1 MSTPA
6 KKLVHWDVSS
16 PNFSDFGSPTS
27 NASSE
32 SLVSTSSLQYIN
44 AQLVAHGF
52 APPPGLSLDG
62 ISNTHMDRAVKCLM
76 ELLGQRMKDMSRA
89 EELATELRTLR
100 YDHERI
106 KSMHNSAAE
115 KAANFEREV
124 NVHKSKLNAT
134 TKNLQSTEQSHRQT
148 MAELQRSRT
157 ALQAVRAT
165 HQAEL
170 KKKEKEYEKMAE
182 KWNKISDMQA
192 KVMAAPSGFT
202 CSNLRVVNGG
212 SDELI
217 GRGPGVLE
225 VALQEAE
232 KARSQLTTQCSVLKT
247 VVLNAVNELQRLIY
261 DMKGNDSELEL
272 APFTMTTL
280 FPFTAPDVA
289 GDKLALVLLSF
300 HESLR
305 VLAVPTT
312 PVSPPADGS
321 ALADEER
328 ERLQTIIDSL
338 KTELELA
345 QQNASNRT
353 TEAQVLFDRFA
364 ADKRL
369 ETGHDPADIS
379 VDFMTVPE
387 QDKQRERLDDIKKQ
401 LEEERK
407 NFTEAT
413 INLGKERAS
422 LEMERKKFNDEKR
435 SWQVEMMLADL
446 PPTPIPSGQSSEAGA
461 PHKSPRKSPKKS
473 PAKGN
478 GGTTRKTTRVRRRSS
493 LIASPTKK
501 KVEPPFE
508 TEVIVP
514 STSTTTSDRKSLDS
528 TPSLLPNS
536 FALPPPSPHLIPPS
550 QPSLFSSQL
559 PAVPPV
565 TTSSALPD
573 NQNPPA
579 SSEISPPTSNAGPL
593 FASVPCTPQ
602 PGFRRPFPMAKP
614 FAARMVHAYSPVRP
628 SPLSRILQL
637 GNSPTSPNGLNFDD
651 SSSSSGLE
659 VLPEEDEQM
668 LYQMPQEPIMT
679 LAQELGVPESP
690 PEPERAPSPPRHK
703 QARASTIGTGRT
715 NQTVDMSTTRKGRII
730 QLEPKRLTA
739 QEKGKG
745 KADIVDLGVESKSKL
760 GVGEK
765 ENSAVKRVP
774 ARKDPPSSMKPSA
787 PSTRPTVRL
796 ATGTATSRG
805 KVMPKIPFA
814 GKSVGGPRR
823 VPINSAEAPPIG
835 KKRV

>member
-6 KKLVHWDVSS
+6 KKLVHWDVTS
-16 PNFSDFGSPTS
+16 PNFSDFGSPMS

-32 SLVSTSSLQYIN
+32 SLVSTSGLQYIN

-62 ISNTHMDRAVKCLM
+62 VSNSNMDRAVKCLM
-76 ELLGQRMKDMSRA
+76 ELLGQRIKDMSRA

-106 KSMHNSAAE
+106 KSMHCNAAE
-115 KAANFEREV
+115 KAANFEREM
-124 NVHKSKLNAT
+124 NIHKSKFHAT

-182 KWNKISDMQA
+182 KWNKISDAQM
-192 KVMAAPSGFT
+192 KVMTAPSGFT
-202 CSNLRVVNGG
+202 CSNLRVVNGS

-232 KARSQLTTQCSVLKT
+232 KARSQLATLCSVLKT
-247 VVLNAVNELQRLIY
+247 VILNAVNGLQRLIY
-261 DMKGNDSELEL
+261 DMKSSGSEPDLT
-272 APFTMTTL
+272 PFTMATL
-280 FPFTAPDVA
+280 FPFVAPDVA
-289 GDKLALVLLSF
+289 GDKLASVLLSF

-305 VLAVPTT
+305 VLAVPAA
-312 PVSPPADGS
+312 PVPLPVDNS
-321 ALADEER
+321 ALGNEER
-328 ERLQTIIDSL
+328 ERLQTVIDSL

-345 QQNASNRT
+345 QQNASNHT

-364 ADKRL
+364 ADQRL
-369 ETGHDPADIS
+369 ATGHDPADIS
-379 VDFMTVPE
+379 VEFMTVPE
-387 QDKQRERLDDIKKQ
+387 QDKHKERLDDIKKQ

-407 NFTEAT
+407 QFTEAT

-461 PHKSPRKSPKKS
+461 PHKSSRKSPKKS

-478 GGTTRKTTRVRRRSS
+478 SGTTRKTTRVRRRSS
-493 LIASPTKK
+493 LTASPTKK
-501 KVEPPFE
+501 KVEPAFD
-508 TEVIVP
+508 TEVIIP
-514 STSTTTSDRKSLDS
+514 STSTTTLDMKSVGS

-536 FALPPPSPHLIPPS
+536 FTLPPPSPHLVLPS
-550 QPSLFSSQL
+550 QPSLFLSQL
-559 PAVPPV
+559 PVAPPI

-573 NQNPPA
+573 SKEPPITIT
-579 SSEISPPTSNAGPL
+579 EPL
-593 FASVPCTPQ
+593 LASVPCTPQ

-614 FAARMVHAYSPVRP
+614 FAPRMVHAYSPVRP

-651 SSSSSGLE
+651 SSSSGGLE
-659 VLPEEDEQM
+659 VLPEEDEQA
-668 LYQMPQEPIMT
+668 LFQTPQEPVMT

-690 PEPERAPSPPRHK
+690 PEPERAPSPLGHK
-703 QARASTIGTGRT
+703 QARSNTIGRGHT
-715 NQTVDMSTTRKGRII
+715 NQKVNVSTTRRGRVI
-730 QLEPKRLTA
+730 QPELTRLTA

-745 KADIVDLGVESKSKL
+745 KADGVGLGVGSKTKL

-765 ENSAVKRVP
+765 ENSALKRVP
-774 ARKDPPSSMKPSA
+774 VRKEPSSSMRPPA
-787 PSTRPTVRL
+787 PSTKPTVKL
-796 ATGTATSRG
+796 ATSTVTTRG

-814 GKSVGGPRR
+814 GKSVGGPRLG
-823 VPINSAEAPPIG
+823 AYQ
-835 KKRV
+835 

>member
-6 KKLVHWDVSS
+6 KKLVHWDVAS
-16 PNFSDFGSPTS
+16 PNFSDFGSPMS

-52 APPPGLSLDG
+52 APPQGLSLDG
-62 ISNTHMDRAVKCLM
+62 ISNANMDSAVKCLM

-106 KSMHNSAAE
+106 KSMHSNAAE
-115 KAANFEREV
+115 KAANFEREM
-124 NVHKSKLNAT
+124 NVHKSKLNAI

-182 KWNKISDMQA
+182 KWNKISDAQA
-192 KVMAAPSGFT
+192 KVMAASSGFT

-225 VALQEAE
+225 IALHEAE
-232 KARSQLTTQCSVLKT
+232 KARSQLATECSGLKT
-247 VVLNAVNELQRLIY
+247 VILNAVNGLQRLIY
-261 DMKGNDSELEL
+261 DMRGSNSEPDLI
-272 APFTMTTL
+272 PFTTTTL

-289 GDKLALVLLSF
+289 GDKLASVLLSF

-305 VLAVPTT
+305 VLAVPAT
-312 PVSPPADGS
+312 PMSPPADS
-321 ALADEER
+321 SVLADEER
-328 ERLQTIIDSL
+328 ERLQTVIDSL
-338 KTELELA
+338 KTELELM

-353 TEAQVLFDRFA
+353 TEAQVLFDKFA
-364 ADKRL
+364 ADQRL
-369 ETGHDPADIS
+369 ATGHDPADIS

-387 QDKQRERLDDIKKQ
+387 QDKHRERLDDIKKQ

-407 NFTEAT
+407 KFTEAT

-446 PPTPIPSGQSSEAGA
+446 PPTPIPSRQSSEAGA

-478 GGTTRKTTRVRRRSS
+478 SGMTRKTTRVRRRSS
-493 LIASPTKK
+493 LTASPTKK
-501 KVEPPFE
+501 KVEPAFE

-514 STSTTTSDRKSLDS
+514 STSTTTSDRKSLES

-536 FALPPPSPHLIPPS
+536 FALPPPSPHSVLPS
-550 QPSLFSSQL
+550 QSSLFLSQL
-559 PAVPPV
+559 PVAPPV

-573 NQNPPA
+573 SKEPPA
-579 SSEISPPTSNAGPL
+579 SAEISPPTSISEPL

-614 FAARMVHAYSPVRP
+614 FAPRMIHAYSPVRP

-637 GNSPTSPNGLNFDD
+637 GDSPTSPNGLNFNDT
-651 SSSSSGLE
+651 SSSGGLE
-659 VLPEEDEQM
+659 VLPEEDEELLFQT
-668 LYQMPQEPIMT
+668 PQEPVMT

-690 PEPERAPSPPRHK
+690 PEPERAPPSPPGHK
-703 QARASTIGTGRT
+703 QARSSTIDMGRT
-715 NQTVDMSTTRKGRII
+715 NQKVNVSMTRRGRII
-730 QLEPKRLTA
+730 QPEPKRLTA

-745 KADIVDLGVESKSKL
+745 KADGVGLGAGSKGKL

-765 ENSAVKRVP
+765 ENSAIKRVP
-774 ARKDPPSSMKPSA
+774 ARKEPPMKPPA
-787 PSTRPTVRL
+787 PSTKPTVKL
-796 ATGTATSRG
+796 ATGTVTSRG
-805 KVMPKIPFA
+805 RVMPKIPFA

-835 KKRV
+835 KRRV